1 MSPVIDEE
9 IEEEDDLLTEVFFC
23 IQFIL
28 YLLLNKGILTE
39 SAFFSQMRKSVQ
51 QKDSL
56 QVICKGQTV
65 NP

>member
-39 SAFFSQMRKSVQ
+39 SAFFFADEEIRSRERLFTGNM
-51 QKDSL
+51 
-56 QVICKGQTV
+56 
-65 NP
+65 